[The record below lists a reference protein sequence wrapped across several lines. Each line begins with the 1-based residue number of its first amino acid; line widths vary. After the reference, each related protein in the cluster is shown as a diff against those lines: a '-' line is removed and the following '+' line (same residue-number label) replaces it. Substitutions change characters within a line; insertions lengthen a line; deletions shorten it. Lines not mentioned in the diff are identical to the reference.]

1 MNHNLSSAMVKIDL
15 FFYLVFFLFIHL
27 SMVHSQKLDT
37 FSSVYTLPLVKISD
51 SAKIHLSLIKNVY
64 RLTSQEMKEMGS
76 MTAADALSR
85 MPGNSQL
92 HTGAISKPVIRGLYG
107 SRLQVNLGGIK
118 VEDQQWE
125 DEQGLELSDA
135 GIKRIEVIKGAAAL
149 MYGPEAIGG
158 VINIID
164 EEPDTLRPYNSLQK
178 ADQNLNLEMFSNT
191 YGIGIEYTRSKKTSV
206 HQSWYI
212 NASAESHADYSDGLG
227 VRVPNTRF
235 ALYNFKLAQYYSKC
249 KWTIENK
256 LYTSFNQFGFT
267 KDSADFGDILS
278 ENRLSRDFEEE
289 HHNVLSMLLSSHSTC
304 NINLNTKWEN
314 TIGLQSNI
322 RQEQEG
328 EQATELGLAL
338 NTINIRSMLRKTYRN
353 DINWNAGI
361 SSAVISN
368 VNFGSRIIIPN
379 ATTFNSGLFT
389 YFNKT
394 FLPGP
399 QHRITIESGV
409 RYDIQLLNTSNT
421 FEKPGNQKVFD
432 AFQKTIGIWNY
443 SIGGHWSVH
452 SFLMKID
459 LSTGFRFPNLAELFS
474 NGKHEGMA
482 RWDLG
487 DKTLKNEQG
496 FNKELYAEYDFNGF
510 ILRGAVFSNNFKNYV
525 FLSPTA
531 DYFNGYPL
539 YRYQQ
544 SDATFTG
551 FESGAEWYGLNGFRL
566 SADYSNILATQ
577 SGGTYLPFIPANRWI
592 GKIQWLIHHASNTR
606 FSFHSVYTAPQTHV
620 YQNEQAS
627 PSYWLHSFSISTN
640 VHAVRFI
647 LTCNNLSNTYYNDHL
662 SLLRLIGLRDMGRNV
677 ILNIGYTF

>member
-1 MNHNLSSAMVKIDL
+1 MVKIDP
-15 FFYLVFFLFIHL
+15 FFNLVFFLFIHL

-51 SAKIHLSLIKNVY
+51 SAKIHSSLIKTVY

-164 EEPDTLRPYNSLQK
+164 EGPDTLRPYNSLQK
-178 ADQNLNLEMFSNT
+178 ADQNLNLELFSNT

-235 ALYNFKLAQYYSKC
+235 ALYNFKLGQYYSKG

-289 HHNVLSMLLSSHSTC
+289 HHNVLSMLLSSHSIY

-361 SSAVISN
+361 SSALISN
-368 VNFGSRIIIPN
+368 VNFGSRIVIPN

-394 FLPGP
+394 FLPGH

-409 RYDIQLLNTSNT
+409 RYDIQQLNASNT

-432 AFQKTIGIWNY
+432 AFQKTKGIWNY
-443 SIGGHWSVH
+443 SIGGHWSFH

-474 NGKHEGMA
+474 NGKHEGTA

-510 ILRGAVFSNNFKNYV
+510 IVRGAVFSNNFKNYI

-544 SDATFTG
+544 SDASFKG

-566 SADYSNILATQ
+566 SADYSNILAKQ
-577 SGGTYLPFIPANRWI
+577 SGGNYLPFIPANRWI
-592 GKIQWLIHHASNTR
+592 GKIQWLIHNASNTR

-620 YQNEQAS
+620 YQNEQPS
-627 PSYWLHSFSISTN
+627 PSYLLHSFSISTN
-640 VHAVRFI
+640 VHAIRCI
-647 LTCNNLSNTYYNDHL
+647 LTCNNLTNTYYNDHL